1 MAAIFFTFSGGTG
14 AVKGDG
20 WDLGYQSF
28 ASGAEAW
35 FSVQR
40 DGFVLKPGT
49 DLVVLNNVWTA
60 QVIRP

>member
-1 MAAIFFTFSGGTG
+1 MTAIFFTFSGGTG

-20 WDLGYQSF
+20 WDLGYQGF

-35 FSVQR
+35 LSVQR

-49 DLVVLNNVWTA
+49 DLVVRGNVWTA
-60 QVIRP
+60 QVVR